1 MKKLFPAITICIVAS
16 LIIMACKKSSST
28 TSTSSTTTSTTSTTN
43 VVLGPY
49 VAQLQVNNQFDDN
62 TLSTGT
68 KDSTGS
74 AATIIFGALNIG
86 TVSLNNTVLTFSY
99 TSYYIPTGVIAP
111 VRGKPT
117 WQVTGGSGFGAFT
130 YTTVK
135 SVPYFGDLHISTST
149 VTRSG
154 NVVITH
160 PVIYADSIRYSI
172 IDNNS
177 NMATKV
183 VGNSSTGFTFTPA
196 MMTALGAT
204 NSGAS
209 IQISGSVSE
218 NSLQG
223 GKVIS
228 FQNGCSY
235 NKYGITIN

>member
-1 MKKLFPAITICIVAS
+1 MKKIFSAITICIVAS
-16 LIIMACKKSSST
+16 LIIMACKKSSNST
-28 TSTSSTTTSTTSTTN
+28 STNTSTSSTTSTTN

-49 VAQLQVNNQFDDN
+49 VAQLQVNNQFNDN

-74 AATIIFGALNIG
+74 AVALIFSAVNIG
-86 TVSLNNTVLTFSY
+86 TISVNSTVLTFSY
-99 TSYYIPTGVIAP
+99 SSYYIPTGVIAP
-111 VRGKPT
+111 VHGRPT
-117 WQVTGGSGFGAFT
+117 WQVSGGNGFGAFT

-135 SVPYFGDLHISTST
+135 SVPYFGDLHVSTST

-160 PVIYADSIRYSI
+160 PIIYADSIRYSI

-209 IQISGSVSE
+209 IQITGTVSE